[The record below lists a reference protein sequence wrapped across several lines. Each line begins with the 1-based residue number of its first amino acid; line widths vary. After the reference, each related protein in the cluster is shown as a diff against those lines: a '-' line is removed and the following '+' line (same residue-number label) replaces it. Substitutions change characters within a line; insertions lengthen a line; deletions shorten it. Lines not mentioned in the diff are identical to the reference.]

1 MSLYDLNKDMLI
13 QLILKMETVSELS
26 KKELLRKKIIIDIEL
41 NNRRIIERIKN
52 KIIQDEKYTELI
64 NKIMKHIDIIS
75 QIKNVEYFHYQY
87 EYCFNLFDED
97 LGELYYIEELRDI
110 NRQHFDEMMKNYK
123 DFYLSLDVKYVRYLI
138 KNKILKLI
146 FR

>member
-13 QLILKMETVSELS
+13 QLILKMDSVNELS
-26 KKELLRKKIIIDIEL
+26 KEELLRKKIIIDIEL
-41 NNRRIIERIKN
+41 NKRRIIERIKN
-52 KIIQDEKYTELI
+52 KIIQEEKYTELV

-87 EYCFNLFDED
+87 EYCFNLFDEN
-97 LGELYYIEELRDI
+97 LGELYYIEELRDE

-138 KNKILKLI
+138 KNKILQLI
-146 FR
+146 F